1 MDFCLQKGFK
11 GQQKEGV
18 THYFRGILKIFAN
31 YISIFAATAAKS
43 RYLNNVNIY
52 NI

>member
-18 THYFRGILKIFAN
+18 THYFRGILKNFAN
-31 YISIFAATAAKS
+31 YISIFATTCTSRCKWLQSAKS
-43 RYLNNVNIY
+43 R
-52 NI
+52 